1 MARLW
6 RPARPLCDMGHVS
19 RDLGAMQ
26 MTRGHV
32 GSLDHSSH
40 RVSPE
45 SGPRHPINLC
55 TADNLRSVI
64 NSLGTFFWNKHVYY
78 CLLCPLAGHQHISH
92 KYVNI
97 RPPAPTPANIR
108 LGPSESRSQS
118 LTESGASTLGSGVTT
133 GPRVTEPGH
142 TFPELKSFRFRHKTD
157 KTQHTLG
164 QTTTAVHIKSHRE
177 IVFCTLVT

>member
-1 MARLW
+1 MVARLW

-19 RDLGAMQ
+19 RDLGAIQ

-55 TADNLRSVI
+55 TADNLWSVI
-64 NSLGTFFWNKHVYY
+64 NSLETFFWNKHVYY

-97 RPPAPTPANIR
+97 RPPAPAPANIR

-118 LTESGASTLGSGVTT
+118 LTESGASTLGSGVRP
-133 GPRVTEPGH
+133 GPRVTEPSGH

-157 KTQHTLG
+157 KTQPTL
-164 QTTTAVHIKSHRE
+164 
-177 IVFCTLVT
+177 

>member
-1 MARLW
+1 MVARLW

-19 RDLGAMQ
+19 RDLGAIQ

-55 TADNLRSVI
+55 TADNLWSVI
-64 NSLGTFFWNKHVYY
+64 NSLETSFWNKHVYY
-78 CLLCPLAGHQHISH
+78 CLLCPLAGHQHISP

-97 RPPAPTPANIR
+97 RPPGSGSGQHQTGTLGVSEPEPDGVRSINPR
-108 LGPSESRSQS
+108 LWSQARSQS
-118 LTESGASTLGSGVTT
+118 HRAIRTHI
-133 GPRVTEPGH
+133 PR
-142 TFPELKSFRFRHKTD
+142 
-157 KTQHTLG
+157 TQ
-164 QTTTAVHIKSHRE
+164 K
-177 IVFCTLVT
+177 F